1 MESRIMY
8 QTIVARIAMIS
19 LMMIS
24 GTVVFGEEVENPSYT
39 NWARFPVG
47 TKVVTKAVTT
57 QNGQS
62 VQSITTTTLVRKNEK
77 SLLLTWFVSSDGTG
91 KLIQNDVNELK
102 VNRMFPLFPG
112 VDKTKIGRPQGVKSQ
127 GFETIE
133 VLGKKYN
140 AEWYETN
147 ASTEAGPSVTKTWI
161 SMDMPGQV
169 IRSVTEVKAAS
180 KKVFLEVTEFVTGD
194 QK

>member
-1 MESRIMY
+1 
-8 QTIVARIAMIS
+8 
-19 LMMIS
+19 
-24 GTVVFGEEVENPSYT
+24 
-39 NWARFPVG
+39 
-47 TKVVTKAVTT
+47 
-57 QNGQS
+57 
-62 VQSITTTTLVRKNEK
+62 
-77 SLLLTWFVSSDGTG
+77 
-91 KLIQNDVNELK
+91 
-102 VNRMFPLFPG
+102 MFPLFPG